1 MHSPPVGG
9 VLLDILMYQPQQFY
23 RNLSRSVFFILFLLA
38 PVTDL
43 FRYDLTQG
51 HFILFGQSLGLG
63 IDQAV
68 AGAGGSD
75 AAVQILL
82 RVLLPIVVLV
92 IAGIWIAARYG
103 RLYCGWLCPHFS
115 VVELINGHMQKL
127 IGRPTLWEKGSK
139 PHSLSAWL
147 MLIFSSSAIALI
159 WAVGL
164 LGYLV
169 PPLELY
175 RDLWQ
180 LQLSGGRAWFIGVA
194 TLVFLSDFLFARHL
208 FCKYGCALGVLQSLL
223 WMMNPKALMVSFD
236 STRAALCKDCNN
248 ACDTACPMRLPARS
262 IKRRKFT
269 CTQCSECIHACN
281 EVQKGNPDG
290 GLLHWT
296 AGDKRRSADSD
307 RMIPVLE
314 LDSAK
319 DSTKESG

>member
-1 MHSPPVGG
+1 

-63 IDQAV
+63 IDRAV

-115 VVELINGHMQKL
+115 VVELINGQMQKL